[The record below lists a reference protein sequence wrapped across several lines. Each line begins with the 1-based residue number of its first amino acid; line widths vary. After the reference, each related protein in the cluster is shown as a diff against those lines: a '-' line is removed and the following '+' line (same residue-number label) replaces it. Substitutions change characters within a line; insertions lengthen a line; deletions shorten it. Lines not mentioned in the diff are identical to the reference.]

1 MFELFIA
8 TVLVDG
14 SEHEVALSVASLL
27 EFERLHTVSIIK
39 AIDDNL
45 SMEYLVTLSYLAMKQ
60 EATCPTLRNTKQKSR
75 VSPTKWSA
83 SLLARRCP
91 RNHCRTNPF
100 GDSMAR
106 PSRDAGH
113 AHLNP

>member
-27 EFERLHTVSIIK
+27 EFEKLHTVSIIK

-60 EATCPTLRNTKQKSR
+60 EGHVSNIEKYKTEVKGVSYR
-75 VSPTKWSA
+75 VE
-83 SLLARRCP
+83 RI
-91 RNHCRTNPF
+91 PF
-100 GDSMAR
+100 GETVSTESLPD
-106 PSRDAGH
+106 
-113 AHLNP
+113 

>member
-45 SMEYLVTLSYLAMKQ
+45 SMEYF
-60 EATCPTLRNTKQKSR
+60 PTL
-75 VSPTKWSA
+75 
-83 SLLARRCP
+83 L
-91 RNHCRTNPF
+91 
-100 GDSMAR
+100 
-106 PSRDAGH
+106 
-113 AHLNP
+113 